1 MMRTEQIHKRLFLN
15 GALEAFRRSML
26 TGDLGGE
33 SVSRLTAAIR
43 RMWTDPVL
51 DMNTLTDA
59 QVDELY
65 DLAHEVITESDV
77 A

>member
-1 MMRTEQIHKRLFLN
+1 M
-15 GALEAFRRSML
+15 
-26 TGDLGGE
+26 
-33 SVSRLTAAIR
+33 SRLTAAVR

-51 DMNTLTDA
+51 DMNTLTDE

-65 DLAHEVITESDV
+65 DIAQDVIAESDV